1 MTREKVVSMS
11 NLDRRELL
19 KLGTA
24 ATAAIVSP
32 AIAVAVPAA
41 DQAAAQPPTPLAPW
55 NARWIW
61 YPGQLACHLHTNVSR
76 VAFERVANIGYPGFY
91 QRPEYVAWFRLRL
104 TLAADTPVRW
114 AWPLGRTRV
123 RVNGREGDI
132 SVNHRVLPAGP
143 VEILVMQDMMLSL
156 PCFLL
161 EGGSVS
167 TGDGWEASLDGEH
180 WTGVEFAERPASP
193 GALPDK
199 DIDGHK
205 RLLPRKIVR
214 LSKASERGGG
224 YELTRGGET
233 LLDFHEIELGSIEF
247 TASGAGEL
255 QVAVGE
261 SIEEAAETDESKFE
275 QSPLAPLRLDSTRR
289 AFALPER
296 AIRFVRFRATE
307 SCRLEAVSVNARI
320 YPVEYRGSFE
330 SSDARLNEI
339 WKVGAATLHTCIH
352 DTAILDGIKRDALVW
367 LFDQNIDFDAV
378 DCVFFDTAVVRNTLL
393 TQTPPAGAGLDRIGM
408 FELLIYYVIGFGQD
422 YLTRGDASFSKRY
435 RANVTEVLDLFT
447 RLQDEQGF
455 ISARAFSPKK
465 TDPDGP
471 QVEGVDYLGEYFPD
485 WAGKSDHG
493 EKRATDLD
501 CAGTPAY
508 AQMMILHCFE
518 IGTRLARQWGDTTL
532 ADRYAANAARLRA
545 SITRVFWDNDR
556 GAFIN
561 GFDRNGMR
569 DTRVSPHAQTWG
581 ILLGLVPEG
590 KTGGLFSAVFDN
602 PRNRARNISMQAYYE
617 LMAYTRAGRFP
628 KALEYLKKN
637 WGWMLDNGFTRFI
650 EDIRPGDGPRE
661 RLMFYG
667 RPYGLSLN
675 HGWTGA
681 TAVSLLMR
689 GTLGLRVIEPGY
701 RLCELR
707 PNWKSFDWVKV
718 SIPTPHG
725 SLALD
730 YSRVKGGEIQVPEEV
745 RIRVIDE
752 SGAVQEFAGPGQLKV

>member
-1 MTREKVVSMS
+1 MS
-11 NLDRRELL
+11 KLDRRELL

-24 ATAAIVSP
+24 ASAVIVSP
-32 AIAVAVPAA
+32 ALAVASPAGE
-41 DQAAAQPPTPLAPW
+41 QAAVKPPASTAPW

-76 VAFERVANIGYPGFY
+76 VAFERVSNIGYPGFY

-104 TLAADTPVRW
+104 TLAVDTPVRW

-123 RVNGREGDI
+123 RVDGREGDI

-143 VEILVMQDMMLSL
+143 VEILVIQDMMLSL

-161 EGGSVS
+161 EGGYVS
-167 TGDGWEASLDGEH
+167 TGDRWEASLDGEH
-180 WTGVEFAERPASP
+180 WTAAEFAERLASP
-193 GALPDK
+193 SALPDK
-199 DIDGHK
+199 DIDGHQQ
-205 RLLPRKIVR
+205 LLPRKVAR
-214 LSKASERGGG
+214 LSKAGERTGG
-224 YELTRGGET
+224 YELGSGGEV
-233 LLDFHEIELGSIEF
+233 LLDFHEIELGTVEF
-247 TASGAGEL
+247 TASGTGEL

-261 SIEEAAETDESKFE
+261 SMEEATATDESTFE
-275 QSPLAPLRLDSTRR
+275 QAPLVPLRLDSTRR
-289 AFALPER
+289 AFVLPER
-296 AIRFVRFRATE
+296 AIRFVRFHATQ

-330 SSDARLNEI
+330 SSDARLNDI

-352 DTAILDGIKRDALVW
+352 DTTILDGIKRDALVW

-378 DCVFFDTAVVRNTLL
+378 DCVFFDPAVVRNTLL
-393 TQTPPAGAGLDRIGM
+393 TQTPPAGASLDRIGL
-408 FELLIYYVIGFGQD
+408 FELLMYYVIGFGQD
-422 YLTRGDASFSKRY
+422 YLTRGDASFSQRY

-447 RLQDEQGF
+447 RLQDERGF

-465 TDPDGP
+465 TSPGGP

-485 WAGKSDHG
+485 WAAKSDRG

-508 AQMMILHCFE
+508 AQMLILHCFE
-518 IGTRLARQWGDTTL
+518 IGALLARQWGDTAI
-532 ADRYAANAARLRA
+532 ADRYAANAAHLRA
-545 SITRVFWDNDR
+545 NITGVFWDHTR

-561 GFDRNGMR
+561 GFDRTGTR
-569 DTRVSPHAQTWG
+569 DPRVSPHAQTWG
-581 ILLGLVPEG
+581 ILLDLVPQG
-590 KTGGLFSAVFDN
+590 KTDGLFSAVFDD
-602 PRNRARNISMQAYYE
+602 PRSRPRNISMQAYYE
-617 LMAYTRAGRFP
+617 LMAYTKAGRFP

-650 EDIRPGDGPRE
+650 EDIRPADGPRE

-689 GTLGLRVIEPGY
+689 GTLGLRVVEPGY

-707 PNWKSFDWVKV
+707 PNWKIFDWVKV

-730 YSRVKGGEIQVPEEV
+730 YNRAKGAEIQVPGEV
-745 RIRVIDE
+745 RIRVVGE
-752 SGAVQEFAGPGQLKV
+752 SGTVQEFAGPGRHKV